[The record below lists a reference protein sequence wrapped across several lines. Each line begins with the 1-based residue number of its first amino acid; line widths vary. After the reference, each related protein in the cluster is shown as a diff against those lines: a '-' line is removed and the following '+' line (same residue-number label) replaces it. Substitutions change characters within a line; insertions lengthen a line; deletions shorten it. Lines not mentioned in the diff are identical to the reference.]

1 MNRRDEMNEDQ
12 FKAASNMK
20 EEQRKIRQEL
30 EVWEKELTGPHKL
43 GYLQGWNNN
52 HATKLETSIPAEIF
66 HGFRAA
72 SMNALRLR
80 LSDIDR
86 AFAEI

>member
-1 MNRRDEMNEDQ
+1 MNEAQ
-12 FKAASNMK
+12 LKAANK
-20 EEQRKIRQEL
+20 LKDEQHKIRREL

-43 GYLQGWNNN
+43 GYLQGWNDN

-66 HGFRAA
+66 NGFRAA

-80 LSDIDR
+80 LADIEKE
-86 AFAEI
+86 FAEI